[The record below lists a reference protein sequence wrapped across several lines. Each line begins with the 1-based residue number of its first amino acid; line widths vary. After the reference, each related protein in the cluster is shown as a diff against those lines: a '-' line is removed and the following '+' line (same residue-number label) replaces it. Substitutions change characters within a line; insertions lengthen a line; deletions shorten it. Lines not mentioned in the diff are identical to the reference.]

1 MKANNMTYGEITY
14 KAASLE
20 IESLDPNYTVIY
32 PKYEDE
38 KYAFQVYYNQ
48 KRVAY
53 VPFDKE
59 RTIESD
65 DMVLNIKK
73 GYLLWMILST
83 LAITPLEKRG
93 LIPVTLFYL
102 HLLPGDKG
110 YLNYNQHNNCLML
123 EKKQYIC
130 QFESKF
136 SEDKYNRLQ
145 KDYSQYLPKFDK
157 DDPRFEI
164 VN

>member
-1 MKANNMTYGEITY
+1 MKENSMTYEE
-14 KAASLE
+14 ASEL
-20 IESLDPNYTVIY
+20 IKSLDPKYTVIY
-32 PKYEDE
+32 PKYADE

-53 VPFDKE
+53 ISIYKE
-59 RTIESD
+59 QKIESNPN
-65 DMVLNIKK
+65 LLKYNE
-73 GYLLWMILST
+73 GYELWMILSK

-93 LIPVTLFYL
+93 LIPVTMFYL

-110 YLNYNQHNNCLML
+110 YLNYNPSNNCIML

-136 SEDKYNRLQ
+136 SEDDYNRLQ
-145 KDYSQYLPKFDK
+145 EEYSQYLPKFDK